1 MSNNLNFQCFLF
13 ISPKKIIISVNNI
26 STFKEFYRKEK
37 LIENNS
43 DKIRFEF
50 IKEFLDENI
59 FDIEKILNNFIEKI
73 FLIIDN
79 ENFLPV
85 KISIKKNNNDQLL
98 TRDSLKYS
106 LNEII
111 NECKKTFGERKII
124 HMIIENYNIDNKDYS
139 FFPENIKCNIFFLDI
154 KFICISNNLLQK
166 LQEILKDYHISINRV
181 ISAKYVRDYFP
192 QNDRNLLKNSKE
204 LIDGCNEN
212 EIQFI
217 SKSRKY
223 IGFFEKFFKLFS

>member
-1 MSNNLNFQCFLF
+1 M
-13 ISPKKIIISVNNI
+13 
-26 STFKEFYRKEK
+26 
-37 LIENNS
+37 
-43 DKIRFEF
+43 
-50 IKEFLDENI
+50 
-59 FDIEKILNNFIEKI
+59 
-73 FLIIDN
+73 IIDY

-85 KISIKKNNNDQLL
+85 KISIKKNNNDQVL
-98 TRDSLKYS
+98 TKDSLKYS

-139 FFPENIKCNIFFLDI
+139 SLPENIKCNNFFLDI

-166 LQEILKDYHISINRV
+166 LQEILKNYHISINRV
-181 ISAKYVRDYFP
+181 VSAKYVRDYSP
-192 QNDRNLLKNSKE
+192 QNERNLLKNSKD

-212 EIQFI
+212 EIQFV
-217 SKSRKY
+217 SKSPKY